1 MITQTYK
8 DLIEWDKDQLIRE
21 VLRLQRETHNNKI
34 IIKSLKTTL

>member
-21 VLRLQRETHNNKI
+21 VLQLQRDIHNYKI
-34 IIKSLKTTL
+34 IVKSLNK

>member
-21 VLRLQRETHNNKI
+21 VLELQRETHNYKI
-34 IIKSLKTTL
+34 IIKSLKK

>member
-21 VLRLQRETHNNKI
+21 IMALQNEIHNNKI
-34 IIKSLKTTL
+34 IIKSLKK

>member
-21 VLRLQRETHNNKI
+21 VLRLQKETHNNNI
-34 IIKSLKTTL
+34 IIKSLKN